1 MNKIV
6 QALIAVVALSLA
18 FMAVIFIIAGGT
30 ENIVVGAIMIFI
42 ALLMFY
48 FIFRVEKVEASKPT
62 LVSQT
67 FNVKVEGSGQ
77 MAAREVKCKSC
88 GAPITQKDLRI
99 IEGGLM
105 ATCPYC
111 GVAFAL
117 EEAPKW

>member
-6 QALIAVVALSLA
+6 QALITLVALCLA
-18 FMAVIFIIAGGT
+18 FLGVIFVIAGGL
-30 ENIVVGAIMIFI
+30 ENIAAGGAMLLV

-48 FIFRVEKVEASKPT
+48 FVFRVEKVEAAKPT

-77 MAAREVKCKSC
+77 MTAKEVKCKSC
-88 GAPITQKDLRI
+88 GAPITAKDMKVVQ
-99 IEGGLM
+99 GGLM